1 MVAFV
6 GVCWCFLVCLQLYG
20 ALIAACAQG
29 IKARS
34 SDRKEQLV
42 VLERAFQVLQDAL
55 DAGVHLETPAWNA
68 LLMCAGMWQLRGA
81 QLRSCLQVPA
91 GQVDSSGLQFWFAVL
106 VCSRTDTA
114 YKMPL
119 RRTAAAFIQCC
130 WTIVARNRLP
140 QLSFACS
147 CQHLS
152 NGLQLHQLLLKLARI
167 ANL

>member
-1 MVAFV
+1 VVISCLTRWQFERYACLGLLALMVVLA
-6 GVCWCFLVCLQLYG
+6 GVCWCFFVCLQLYG

-81 QLRSCLQVPA
+81 HLRSCLQVPA
-91 GQVDSSGLQFWFAVL
+91 GQIDSSGCFWFAAGL
-106 VCSRTDTA
+106 
-114 YKMPL
+114 MPH
-119 RRTAAAFIQCC
+119 TKC
-130 WTIVARNRLP
+130 
-140 QLSFACS
+140 
-147 CQHLS
+147 H
-152 NGLQLHQLLLKLARI
+152 
-167 ANL
+167 